1 MSNALDLALFGAFIV
16 LTIAL
21 ICFRRFHQ
29 YETFVKSDELGPSA
43 WGLYSAPNTEK
54 TAVAN
59 TPHGRK
65 PR

>member
-1 MSNALDLALFGAFIV
+1 MANALDIALFGAFIV
-16 LTIAL
+16 LSIAL
-21 ICFRRFHQ
+21 ICFRRFHH

-43 WGLYSAPNTEK
+43 WGLYSAPSEK

-59 TPHGRK
+59 TTRPKK